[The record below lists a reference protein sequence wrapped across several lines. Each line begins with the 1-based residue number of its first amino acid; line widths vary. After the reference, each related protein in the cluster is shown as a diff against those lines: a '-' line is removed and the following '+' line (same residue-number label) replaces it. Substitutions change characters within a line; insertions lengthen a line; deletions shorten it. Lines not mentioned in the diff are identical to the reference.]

1 LIKKIKNNLEIQ
13 FCDSLNIDK
22 FFDLDFKNDNCIN
35 KNNLYG
41 NINHIGNLNNGH
53 YFSVLK
59 LNKNKWILFNDTN
72 WIEIKDINQ
81 FKNNCYSL
89 IYIKN

>member
-1 LIKKIKNNLEIQ
+1 MKFNFVI
-13 FCDSLNIDK
+13 LNIDK

-35 KNNLYG
+35 NYNLYG
-41 NINHIGNLNNGH
+41 IINHIGNLNNGH

-81 FKNNCYSL
+81 FKNTCYSL

>member
-1 LIKKIKNNLEIQ
+1 MYGI
-13 FCDSLNIDK
+13 
-22 FFDLDFKNDNCIN
+22 IN
-35 KNNLYG
+35 Y
-41 NINHIGNLNNGH
+41 IGNLNNGH

-81 FKNNCYSL
+81 FKNTCYSL